1 MKELTSLKRLSE
13 GLGKDELIRL
23 IEKAIKQTPTKG
35 LTYSAAVTAIAKAAQ
50 ELDSNNYL
58 TDLEETKKY
67 VRTLFDRED
76 LEEAVQELGNFGILV
91 EGVLWARFGAPVSF
105 NSRTAANRAIA
116 VRESFEGL
124 DCQVVELTENEKL
137 RSLGKDIK
145 TSKDEPGISDDE
157 VDAALN
163 DKGDDADSTVTSK
176 KDDSTEEKPEFKV
189 GDKVIPKVGPHKGE
203 VHTIVKVHVN
213 GELDITPDGLEG
225 DQIKYPSGVGGH
237 AKPEQVDLSESK
249 KFDSS
254 FLKMFEA
261 AKLAEGKKIRDF
273 DEWKDAV
280 KKAYP
285 DKKLKFKGRVE
296 GGKSLISAEQAG
308 EDRCYG
314 VWDSDKDVGEVL
326 GEGCET
332 RSMFENEVIKPEKE
346 GWYVCDYKER
356 PIHGPMSQTKAE
368 ILADQLSTER
378 RPCSAEYFS
387 DYQIRRMNESK
398 QLRKEVRK
406 DGKIIGKFLA
416 KFKDDQGIDT
426 VRYQA
431 NPKDPRSVKTIA
443 AKEVTVIETPFLE
456 DTSGDYGIYRKHTY
470 IAKKTT
476 NIFKK
481 GDEVYVTSAMYAPD
495 YRVFINDDGT
505 FEADVDDIS
514 VTYDDLKAAGIVGK
528 K

>member
-76 LEEAVQELGNFGILV
+76 LEEAVQELGNFGVLV
-91 EGVLWARFGAPVSF
+91 EGVLWARFGAPVTF

-145 TSKDEPGISDDE
+145 TPKDEPGISDDE

-163 DKGDDADSTVTSK
+163 DKGDAESAK
-176 KDDSTEEKPEFKV
+176 KDDTTDSTDSTEAADNTEEKPEFKV

-203 VHTIVKVHVN
+203 VHTIVKVHAN

-326 GEGCET
+326 GE
-332 RSMFENEVIKPEKE
+332 
-346 GWYVCDYKER
+346 
-356 PIHGPMSQTKAE
+356 
-368 ILADQLSTER
+368 
-378 RPCSAEYFS
+378 
-387 DYQIRRMNESK
+387 SK

-431 NPKDPRSVKTIA
+431 DPKDPRSVKTIA

-505 FEADVDDIS
+505 FEADIDDIS
-514 VTYDDLKAAGIVGK
+514 VTYDDLKAAGIDGK